1 MTKSSGGE
9 NIDAQLVSIQS
20 INVDEVIVLTGG
32 LKARIRDDECVELY
46 PIWRD
51 GKPTWGKHI
60 SCDSFQ
66 SFLKERSIDIIGIKQ
81 SSRTDDGAHWR
92 WAPAKPS
99 HNPPLNNPSYRW
111 TFISSGILESIKS
124 GTSLDLITGKS
135 GETISEAHTR
145 KLADLAKHIAI
156 DLHQL
161 NHAIVMMAEHLHIE
175 LVSQGPRCCRYSHI
189 RNLDY
194 SAYVHIFFQAFSAAR
209 DHYAQ
214 FLAIQMGQNT
224 IRGHEIDNMYSL
236 LNAIEPSKLRELRII
251 KLLEQKNLLE
261 IGEGTRKH
269 KGKCRLVYKSDTW
282 LKYANDLRNRFA
294 HRSPYGTVP
303 DEDIT
308 EIYQPDVD
316 STIFLAKSF
325 FEKGEGEFAP
335 NTLRTT
341 NHLYQNLCALFVLA
355 SDATGY
361 DSYQPLVN
369 LRT

>member
-1 MTKSSGGE
+1 VTKSSGGE
-9 NIDAQLVSIQS
+9 KIDAQLLSIQR
-20 INVDEVIVLTGG
+20 IDVDEVIVLTGG

-51 GKPTWGKHI
+51 GEPTWGKNV
-60 SCDSFQ
+60 SSDTFQ

-92 WAPAKPS
+92 WAPAKAC
-99 HNPPLNNPSYRW
+99 HNPPHNNPSYRW

-124 GTSLDLITGKS
+124 GTCLNLISGKS
-135 GETISEAHTR
+135 GEAISKVNTR

-175 LVSQGPRCCRYSHI
+175 LVSQGPHCSRYSHI
-189 RNLDY
+189 CNLDF
-194 SAYVHIFFQAFSAAR
+194 SAYVHSFFQAFSAAR

-214 FLAIQMGQNT
+214 FLAIQIGQKKVE
-224 IRGHEIDNMYSL
+224 GDEIDSMSSL
-236 LNAIEPSKLRELRII
+236 LNAVEPSQLRELRII

-261 IGEGTRKH
+261 IGKGTRKH
-269 KGKCRLVYKSDTW
+269 QGKCRLVYKSDTW
-282 LKYANDLRNRFA
+282 LKYANDLRNRFT

-316 STIFLAKSF
+316 STMFLAKSF
-325 FEKGEGEFAP
+325 FEKGKGEFAP
-335 NTLRTT
+335 NSLRTI
-341 NHLYQNLCALFVLA
+341 NHSYQNICALFLLA

-361 DSYQPLVN
+361 DSNPPLVN
-369 LRT
+369 LKT